1 MQVDTPWAL
10 IPAHDE
16 APRIEAVLRA
26 LDVPALVVDDR
37 SSDGTAAVAQSAGAT
52 VIASQEAGYAGT
64 IRTGHRWFLEQGIH
78 RVIQLDADGQHPP
91 AAVNR
96 LLDALDDANW
106 VIGSRQGTDSPTS
119 LGRRAGNRLLGL
131 GVRALTG
138 ACLHD
143 VTSGFWALD
152 ARALRLFAAFT
163 ADVADANV
171 RVAALKAGLRVHEL
185 PVAMPDRDSGASMHD
200 GWRGVRNLSRSVSA
214 MWAAR

>member
-1 MQVDTPWAL
+1 VQIDTPWAL

-26 LDVPALVVDDR
+26 LDLPVLVVDDR
-37 SSDGTAAVAQSAGAT
+37 SSDDTAAVARSAGAT

-64 IRTGHRWFLEQGIH
+64 IRTGHRWLLHHGIQ

-91 AAVNR
+91 VAGDGLIA
-96 LLDALDDANW
+96 ALDNANW

-138 ACLHD
+138 ARLHD

-152 ARALRLFAAFT
+152 ERALRLFASFT
-163 ADVADANV
+163 DDVADANV
-171 RVAALKAGLRVHEL
+171 RVAALKAGLQVREL
-185 PVAMPDRDSGASMHD
+185 PVAMADRDSGVSMHD

>member
-16 APRIEAVLRA
+16 APRIQAVLRA
-26 LDVPALVVDDR
+26 LDLPVLVVDDR
-37 SSDGTAAVAQSAGAT
+37 STDGTADVARDAGAT
-52 VIASQEAGYAGT
+52 VIPSQHAGYAGT
-64 IRTGHRWFLEQGIH
+64 IRTGHRWLLDHGVT
-78 RVIQLDADGQHPP
+78 RAVQLDADGQHPP
-91 AAVNR
+91 AAVHA
-96 LLDALDDANW
+96 LLAALPRANW

-119 LGRRAGNRLLGL
+119 WSRRAGNRLLGL

-138 ACLHD
+138 ARLDD

-152 ARALRLFAAFT
+152 QRALRLFASFT

-171 RVAALKAGLRVHEL
+171 RVAALKAGLRVHEV

-200 GWRGVRNLSRSVSA
+200 GWRGVRNLRRSVSA